1 MKLKELLAGLEIL
14 SANLDLETEI
24 TGVSYDSRQVKS
36 GDLFVALSGYT
47 ADGHRFIPQAM
58 AAGAAAALCQTPPE
72 DGTPYVQVKD
82 SRRALAV
89 AGGNFFGHPA
99 EAMTMVGI
107 TGTNGKTTTTYL
119 LKAILEARGETVGL
133 IGTNQNMIGQE
144 VIPTERTTPESFE
157 LQKLFARMRDA
168 GCTYVVMEVSSHALF
183 LDRVYGIRYQVGVF
197 TNLTQDHLDFH
208 KTMEAYCDAKA
219 LLFRSCET
227 GVVNAADPWTP
238 RLPADSTCKVI
249 SFSSVSG
256 SRAGAAEPPR
266 GKDCGMDSLHGTGE
280 SGASEP
286 RNPRPAG
293 GGACKANSLSGSCPA
308 DLWSENACLAAD
320 HVAFTAVY
328 GETRVPVRVNIP
340 GRFMIDNA
348 LDVLGAALALGIPLE
363 ESAAVLA
370 RVPHVKGRVEV
381 VPTPGKDYTVL
392 IDYAHSP
399 DSLENVLTTVK
410 GFAKGRTVALFGCGG
425 DRDKSKRPKMG
436 RVAAGTADFVIVTTD
451 NPRTERPADIIADI
465 LPGLEGS
472 GTPYEVVEDR
482 VEAIRWAM
490 DHARAGDVIV
500 LCGKGH
506 ETYQEVGHEKRH
518 MDERE
523 IVAEYL

>member
-1 MKLKELLAGLEIL
+1 MKLKELLAGLEIH
-14 SANLDLETEI
+14 SVNVDLETE
-24 TGVSYDSRQVKS
+24 VAQVQYDSRRVGA
-36 GDLFVALSGYT
+36 GDLFVALCGY
-47 ADGHRFIPQAM
+47 AVDGHRFIPQAM
-58 AAGAAAALCQTPPE
+58 ASGAAAVLCQNPPE
-72 DGTPYVQVKD
+72 DGTIPYVQVAD

-89 AGGNFFGHPA
+89 AGANFFGHPA
-99 EAMTMVGI
+99 DAMTMVGV
-107 TGTNGKTTTTYL
+107 TGTNGKTTSTYL
-119 LKAILEARGETVGL
+119 LKAILEARGEKVGL
-133 IGTNQNMIGQE
+133 IGTNQNMIGE
-144 VIPTERTTPESFE
+144 EALPTERTTPESFE

-168 GCTYVVMEVSSHALF
+168 GCTHVVMEVSSHALY
-183 LDRVYGIRYQVGVF
+183 LDRVYGVPYRVGVF

-208 KTMEAYCDAKA
+208 ETMENYCDAKA

-238 RLPADSTCKVI
+238 RLLERASCKVL
-249 SFSSVSG
+249 SFSSG
-256 SRAGAAEPPR
+256 
-266 GKDCGMDSLHGTGE
+266 GT
-280 SGASEP
+280 
-286 RNPRPAG
+286 
-293 GGACKANSLSGSCPA
+293 A
-308 DLWSENACLAAD
+308 DLRAENVVLAAD
-320 HVAFTAVY
+320 HVAFTAAY
-328 GETRVPVRVNIP
+328 KGERVPVRVNIP
-340 GRFMIDNA
+340 GHFMVDNA

-381 VPTPGKDYTVL
+381 VPTAGKDYTVL

-425 DRDKSKRPKMG
+425 DRDKAKRPKMG
-436 RVAAGTADFVIVTTD
+436 RAAAEIADFVIVTTD

-465 LPGLEGS
+465 LPGLAGT
-472 GTPYEVVEDR
+472 GTPYEVIEDR
-482 VEAIRWAM
+482 VEAIRWAL
-490 DHARAGDVIV
+490 DHAKAGDVVV

-523 IVAEYL
+523 IVSEYLRK